1 MKSYNKLPIKTEW
14 YCRNEKRDHR
24 QTRIWIPNLSKLNIA
39 IIILITS
46 SVIQGCTTYF
56 GVMPFDYIPSLPS
69 SEPIN
74 IRVGIEK
81 LLDKRPETDRSTIK
95 DTVDLDERVTHKL
108 FEDFQSSKIF
118 SEVDYPVKKERDML
132 IIKGDI
138 KRFYYKSTLYYAG
151 ITSFIAEVNLHV
163 QLVDSGTG
171 KLVAEYDKSSVRK
184 DSLSEAFR
192 DVVKQIKENIVS
204 DFKEGRLKVS
214 K

>member
-1 MKSYNKLPIKTEW
+1 MGKGTVFKREIGILNLLKS
-14 YCRNEKRDHR
+14 
-24 QTRIWIPNLSKLNIA
+24 NIA

-46 SVIQGCTTYF
+46 SVIQGCATYDINMTAF
-56 GVMPFDYIPSLPS
+56 EYIPSLPS

-81 LLDKRPETDRSTIK
+81 LLDKRPETDPSTTK
-95 DTVDLDERVTHKL
+95 DTVDLDGRITHKL

-118 SEVDYPVKKERDML
+118 SEVDYPVKKEKDVL

-138 KRFYYKSTLYYAG
+138 KRFYCKDTFYYGG
-151 ITSFIAEVNLHV
+151 ITSFKTEVNLYV

-171 KLVAEYDKSSVRK
+171 KVVAEYDKSSLRK

-204 DFKEGRLKVS
+204 DFKEGRLKIS

>member
-1 MKSYNKLPIKTEW
+1 MGKGTVFKREIGILNLFKS
-14 YCRNEKRDHR
+14 
-24 QTRIWIPNLSKLNIA
+24 NIA

-46 SVIQGCTTYF
+46 AVIQGCATYNID
-56 GVMPFDYIPSLPS
+56 MWAFDYIPSLPS

-81 LLDKRPETDRSTIK
+81 LLDKRPETDPSTIK
-95 DTVDLDERVTHKL
+95 DTVDLDGRITHKL

-138 KRFYYKSTLYYAG
+138 KRFYCKDTFYYGHG
-151 ITSFIAEVNLHV
+151 ITSFKTEVNLYV

-171 KLVAEYDKSSVRK
+171 KVVTEYDKSSLRK

-204 DFKEGRLKVS
+204 DFKEGRLKIS